1 MEAPKHIRRDHTK
14 LNVGRVERDELGTIR
29 IRVIN
34 DNETVLLKDGDEFV
48 TFLTK
53 VELKNG
59 TN

>member
-1 MEAPKHIRRDHTK
+1 MEAPKDHTK

-29 IRVIN
+29 IN
-34 DNETVLLKDGDEFV
+34 DDETVLLKDGDEFV